1 MINISNLHLQYITNQ
16 QGEQTAVV
24 LPVNEFLELME
35 DMEDLI
41 AVASRKSEATTSHED
56 FLIELANDGLV

>member
-1 MINISNLHLQYITNQ
+1 MFFDASQYITNQ
-16 QGEQTAVV
+16 KGEQTAVV

-41 AVASRKSEATTSHED
+41 AVASRKSEATTSHDD
-56 FLIELANDGLV
+56 FLIELANDGLETSQ